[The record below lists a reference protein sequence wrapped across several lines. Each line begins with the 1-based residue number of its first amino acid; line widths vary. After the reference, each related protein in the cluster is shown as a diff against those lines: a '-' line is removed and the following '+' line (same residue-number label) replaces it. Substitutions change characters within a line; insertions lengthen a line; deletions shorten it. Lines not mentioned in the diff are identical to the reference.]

1 MTTRALHSQVVIKL
15 PRSPTMQMATDTGK
29 YDYGGSYFVTY
40 RTNSG
45 QVGRLPNVAQLKPDY
60 LFASYLFPAFSFLP
74 SCAYSVFAARF
85 ARCDARALFFVFFCF
100 DQTMDAPHIAVT
112 RVALRACE

>member
-45 QVGRLPNVAQLKPDY
+45 QVGRLPNVAQLKPDC

-74 SCAYSVFAARF
+74 SRACTVFAARF
-85 ARCDARALFFVFFCF
+85 AQCDARALFLFLYFFVSNR
-100 DQTMDAPHIAVT
+100 QWMLLT
-112 RVALRACE
+112 L

>member
-1 MTTRALHSQVVIKL
+1 
-15 PRSPTMQMATDTGK
+15 MATDTGK

-45 QVGRLPNVAQLKPDY
+45 QVGRLPNVAQLKPDC

-74 SCAYSVFAARF
+74 SRAYSVFAAPF
-85 ARCDARALFFVFFCF
+85 ARCDARALFFVSLFLCF
-100 DQTMDAPHIAVT
+100 DQTMDAPHIVVT